1 MRSFSAL
8 SSMGAALAVLAFA
21 AAAQAEPRV
30 ERSVP
35 VAPGVYEV
43 VFNPANDDVYVAA
56 VGPRGQNQ
64 ARVIQFDGATL
75 ERVGEIDVSSSPLYG
90 LGIDTRTQTIFGTDT
105 RGGYVSSIDLATG
118 AVTTFGLG
126 ERAHV
131 REVIT
136 DEASG
141 RAYVSVVGGNPRQ
154 ENPPPSAVWVLENNA
169 LARVIELDNVAQLMG
184 IQLDA
189 DARRLFG
196 TAMGSGEIV
205 VIDLES
211 GAIAQRFAAGGEQP
225 INLVYD
231 AAGGRLFVANQ
242 GSGSLTVL
250 NAETGELLAAVPTGE
265 GALSVAYN
273 PGNHQ
278 VYVANRRAGAVTVV
292 DARTYEVIANLETGT
307 FPQTIAIDPETD
319 RVYVTNKARG
329 LPRGAPAGT
338 PVPEDPSGDT
348 LTVIVP

>member
-1 MRSFSAL
+1 MRCFSAL
-8 SSMGAALAVLAFA
+8 TSMGAALAVMALAA
-21 AAAQAEPRV
+21 TAQAEPRV

-64 ARVIQFDGATL
+64 ARIIQIDGATL
-75 ERVGEIDVSSSPLYG
+75 ERVGEIDVAASPLYG
-90 LGIDTRTQTIFGTDT
+90 LGIDTRAQVLFGTDT
-105 RGGYVSSIDLATG
+105 RAGTVSAIDLATG
-118 AVTTFGLG
+118 AVTAFGPG
-126 ERAHV
+126 EGAHV
-131 REVIT
+131 RQVVV
-136 DEASG
+136 DEATG

-154 ENPPPSAVWVLENNA
+154 EDPAPSAVWVVEDNA
-169 LARVIELDNVAQLMG
+169 VTRIIELDVAQLTG
-184 IQLDA
+184 IELDA
-189 DARRLFG
+189 AHGRIFG
-196 TAMGSGEIV
+196 AAMGAAEV
-205 VIDLES
+205 VVVDLES
-211 GAIAQRFAAGGEQP
+211 GEITQRFPAGAERP
-225 INLVYD
+225 TNLVYD
-231 AAGGRLFVANQ
+231 AEGGRLFVANQ
-242 GSGSLTVL
+242 GGGNLTVL
-250 NAETGELLAAVPTGE
+250 NAETGELLATVATGE

-278 VYVANRRAGAVTVV
+278 VYVANRQAGTVTVV

-307 FPQTIAIDPETD
+307 FPQTIAIDPGTG

-338 PVPEDPSGDT
+338 PVPEDPNGDT